1 MWDTSKDYRLLVA
14 EKSIDLFIRTIQGG
28 NFKGHWRK
36 REVVQIAREM
46 SRELQAVAFSYME
59 PHDLITSPHIKTLT
73 EKTEKIKEFLGGEG
87 WNKKFLDQA
96 TRDEK
101 EKLEENIAKVRFFL
115 NTFLGLE
122 KRISLGQISDPVMGI
137 DIIVGEIMS
146 VGKHAQASNLLI
158 CNVNVGERAI
168 TVVTNDMDVKE
179 GNHVAISML
188 PPITFMGITSE
199 GMFLGAGE
207 GVIKNVHGDLG
218 YMPHGIPLEAL
229 NESRNLVEN
238 FLNE

>member
-14 EKSIDLFIRTIQGG
+14 EKSINLFIRTIQGG

-59 PHDLITSPHIKTLT
+59 PQDLMASPHIKTLT

-158 CNVNVGERAI
+158 CNVNIGERAI